1 MSMKSNGLLIALVV
15 TAAGTAGC
23 ATTSFVS
30 TWKNPAAA
38 PLKPEG
44 KKVAAVVVTK
54 NEANRRSAEDALA
67 QAISKQGAQ
76 GVPLYSVTSSTD
88 ENAVKAALEKDGF
101 AGIVT
106 MRPVAKDKELTVTSS
121 MYAAPYYGGYWGGY
135 YGYGWG
141 APYGGTDVR
150 TDTIITIETLVY
162 SLKQNK
168 LVWAGQSQTTNPSKV
183 DGFVQEVATA
193 AAAEMK
199 KAGLIGTP

>member
-1 MSMKSNGLLIALVV
+1 MALVA
-15 TAAGTAGC
+15 TTGLATGC

-30 TWKNPAAA
+30 TWRNPAAA

-44 KKVAAVVVTK
+44 QKVAAVVVTK

-67 QAISKQGAQ
+67 QAITKQGAQ
-76 GVPLYSVTSSTD
+76 GVALYSITTATD
-88 ENAVKAALEKDGF
+88 ESTVKAALEKDGF

-106 MRPVAKDKELTVTSS
+106 MRPVAKDKEVTVTST

-141 APYGGTDVR
+141 APYGGTEVR
-150 TDTIITIETLVY
+150 TDTLITVETLVY

-183 DGFVQEVATA
+183 DGFVQEIA
-193 AAAEMK
+193 AAAAVEMK
-199 KAGLIGTP
+199 KAGLIGTK